1 MLMIL
6 IGWGLFNFAK
16 HCIYIPAKANSL
28 YKQGYALI
36 EQNEFPQSKVKFD
49 SAVRYRLSKNWFFK
63 YARAYRE
70 KKQYQRSA
78 QMYTNIL
85 RCFNN
90 DKTAGLEYA
99 QMELDDLANYERAE
113 EILRREVLD
122 YHVND
127 PDGILMLGDV
137 FLEWG
142 TEKDASKFDLAQE
155 QYSSLLQLYKPNNLF
170 SDGLIIKEFIPL
182 VVGIISSEIIR
193 SIVLAQENKITSVI
207 TFIAF
212 LVVDLILMTN
222 IYSIKTFYGFMD
234 LIGLVLLPSLMSN
247 ILYHN
252 VSKEYGLFP
261 NIALKAIVSLYMYI
275 IPFVPSTPE
284 PLISLVGLIFP
295 LLMLGLI
302 NMLYQKKPKVALE
315 KTSKLAPVILG
326 IVIVFSSM
334 FGLLVSNQFH
344 YGALVIATDSM
355 TGEINKGDFVVFEK
369 IEPQDTIE
377 VGNIVVF
384 EKNDSYIVH
393 RIVEIEK
400 VNNQIQYYTK
410 GDANQN
416 NDEGFI
422 TKSDIVGVTKF
433 KISYLG
439 YPTLWLRD
447 IFE

>member
-1 MLMIL
+1 MYKTQVLYIML
-6 IGWGLFNFAK
+6 IGGVVYLTLFYLTGL
-16 HCIYIPAKANSL
+16 
-28 YKQGYALI
+28 
-36 EQNEFPQSKVKFD
+36 KFG
-49 SAVRYRLSKNWFFK
+49 F
-63 YARAYRE
+63 
-70 KKQYQRSA
+70 
-78 QMYTNIL
+78 
-85 RCFNN
+85 
-90 DKTAGLEYA
+90 
-99 QMELDDLANYERAE
+99 
-113 EILRREVLD
+113 
-122 YHVND
+122 
-127 PDGILMLGDV
+127 
-137 FLEWG
+137 
-142 TEKDASKFDLAQE
+142 
-155 QYSSLLQLYKPNNLF
+155 YKPNNLF

-182 VVGIISSEIIR
+182 IVGIISSEIIR